1 MSESK
6 KPASTPLDPRDA
18 LAAAVMRDAGLRD
31 ALRQDPRATIKR
43 VLGIEVPGDVEVEV
57 LEETPR
63 KLYLVLPAARTELSD
78 EELDQVV
85 AAGTPYAKLSL
96 ASTRMVRAAVSAYV
110 TDVIRGPT
118 V

>member
-18 LAAAVMRDAGLRD
+18 LAAAVMRDDSLRD

-96 ASTRMVRAAVSAYV
+96 ASTRMTRLRAAYHI
-110 TDVIRGPT
+110 TDTIVHPS
-118 V
+118 